1 MLLVWSVSFLLLAG
15 VSHQCHVFWQHVP
28 HHLQK
33 IQQVL
38 WPPGNPASLAMCGL
52 CLSWKPWFLH
62 CSWMS
67 VCSVFSRATVSHLLL
82 ADRVCIFMFL
92 GVVSACSSLLT
103 FAFYPCV
110 ALKTSGSWQ
119 VSYFM
124 AEAKEIPWKWVLCK
138 AETLVESL
146 VFIFFGVWFYLRQ
159 LVLEW
164 NVENPS
170 CFPDRLLWERFFPAP
185 WTPILYVYRTKGHK
199 KALKRCREENYWR
212 RGGSFSFWK
221 IPLTVWSGRELS
233 PLDVIGPSV
242 KWDVIIITG
251 KLRWSQVDVRS
262 VVLKL
267 QRGS

>member
-38 WPPGNPASLAMCGL
+38 WPPGNPASLAVCGP

-146 VFIFFGVWFYLRQ
+146 VFIFF
-159 LVLEW
+159 LVSGSTWDNLCW
-164 NVENPS
+164 NEM
-170 CFPDRLLWERFFPAP
+170 LKILPASQIDCCESVSSQP
-185 WTPILYVYRTKGHK
+185 HGRRYYMYT
-199 KALKRCREENYWR
+199 ALKVT
-212 RGGSFSFWK
+212 SK
-221 IPLTVWSGRELS
+221 H
-233 PLDVIGPSV
+233 
-242 KWDVIIITG
+242 
-251 KLRWSQVDVRS
+251 
-262 VVLKL
+262 
-267 QRGS
+267 